1 MNRARLIGAGPIGQ
15 KLGIFDP
22 VVTLGTYTHN
32 KPGQGRV
39 VQATDTYARKR
50 GKNVAAGIRKY
61 GKHLAKLK
69 KNALKLA
76 AFGLSRGKIK
86 F

>member
-61 GKHLAKLK
+61 SKHIDKLK
-69 KNALKLA
+69 KAAMMIFTKGRVKL
-76 AFGLSRGKIK
+76 
-86 F
+86 